1 MVKISKAAK
10 VFISTA
16 VLGGVFLTV
25 SNSTSAVPTFLKQI
39 VQPLDSNISVMQ
51 TFRASEWG
59 GGGGR
64 QFYMQVPSD
73 AVGIDR
79 IVMYGGSRLDSI
91 KFVYLRQDNSKFT
104 QEVGGGGGSRTCDIT
119 FDKGEYITS
128 IQANTGAEVD
138 KLIINTSR
146 GQVCEAGGSGGG
158 RRSYTAQPGEYIWG
172 LFGREGELIDS
183 VGALYNNQPPR

>member
-10 VFISTA
+10 VLISTT
-16 VLGGVFLTV
+16 VLGGIFLTV
-25 SNSTSAVPTFLKQI
+25 SNSTSAVPTFLKQSGT
-39 VQPLDSNISVMQ
+39 VVESYISIMTTSQ
-51 TFRASEWG
+51 TFEWG

-64 QFYMQVPSD
+64 PFYMDIPSD
-73 AVGIDR
+73 AVRIDR
-79 IVMYGGSRLDSI
+79 IIMYGGSRLDSI
-91 KFVYLRQDNSKFT
+91 KFVYLRQDGSKFT

-119 FDKGEYITS
+119 FSSGEYIAS

-138 KLIINTSR
+138 KLIINTNK

-158 RRSYTAQPGEYIWG
+158 RRYYTAQPGEYIWG